1 MIQGNNEIRSDVL
14 VIGSGIA
21 GLTFA
26 LEVAE
31 QCSVVII
38 TKKEKAESNTNLA
51 QGGIAAVISPDD
63 SFELHIKDTL
73 ECGVGLCHEDAVE
86 ILVKEGPDRLKNLMH
101 LGVQFTQKQG
111 LLELGR
117 EGGHSR
123 NRIVHAK
130 DLTGREIE
138 RALLHRI
145 AEHPNITVF
154 ENHISIELITE
165 HHLHKSI
172 QKNSPIHC
180 WGAYVLDV
188 AGGRVKKFLAKC
200 TILSTGGL
208 GQVYRHTTN
217 PLIATGDGFAMA
229 YRAGAKLANMEFI
242 QFHPTTLYDTK
253 ALEGSN
259 RQPVFL
265 ISEAVRGFGAALVTK
280 NGQEFM
286 QKYDARGSLAPRD
299 VVARAIDSELKKRG
313 DDYVFLDLSHLNAE
327 KVKEHFPHIY
337 QTCLTRY
344 KLDITKERI
353 PVVPAAHYSCGGVVV
368 DLWGRTTIRN
378 LYSCGEVSM
387 TGVHGANRLASN
399 SLLEAIVFSHRAGL
413 DTKKVISSQDI
424 SFPLI
429 PDWDESGTFNAEEWV
444 LIEHDRKEVQ
454 QIMWDYVGIVRSNL
468 RLERAHRRIK
478 LIRNEIEEYYKKT
491 KLTEGLIELRNIAL
505 VADLIIQCAMLRKES
520 RGLHYTTDYP
530 HRDDVHWKRDTV
542 ISAEDLFTK
551 P

>member
-1 MIQGNNEIRSDVL
+1 MIQQNDEIRSDVL
-14 VIGSGIA
+14 VVGSGIA

-31 QCSVVII
+31 RCSVVII

-51 QGGIAAVISPDD
+51 QGGIAAVVSPDD
-63 SFELHIKDTL
+63 SFDLHIKDTL
-73 ECGVGLCHEDAVE
+73 ECGAGLCHADAVE
-86 ILVKEGPDRLKNLMH
+86 ILVKEGPECLKRLIDI
-101 LGVQFTQKQG
+101 GVQFTQVKG
-111 LLELGR
+111 RLELGR

-145 AEHPNITVF
+145 AEHRNITVF

-165 HHLHKSI
+165 HHLQQPLHKDS
-172 QKNSPIHC
+172 SVHC
-180 WGAYVLDV
+180 WGVYALDIAV
-188 AGGRVKKFLAKC
+188 GRVKKFLAKC

-229 YRAGAKLANMEFI
+229 YRAGAKLANMEFV
-242 QFHPTTLYDTK
+242 QFHPTTLYDYN
-253 ALEGSN
+253 ALNSSN
-259 RQPVFL
+259 RQPAFL
-265 ISEAVRGFGAALVTK
+265 ISEAVRGFGGILVTK
-280 NGQEFM
+280 DGQEFM
-286 QKYDARGSLAPRD
+286 HKYDPRGSLAPRD
-299 VVARAIDSELKKRG
+299 IVARAIDTELKKRG
-313 DDYVFLDLSHLNAE
+313 DEYVFLDLRHLDAD
-327 KVKEHFPHIY
+327 KVKEQFPHIY
-337 QTCLTRY
+337 QTCLTKY

-368 DLWGRTTIRN
+368 DVWGRTSIHN
-378 LYSCGEVSM
+378 LYACGEVSM

-399 SLLEAIVFSHRAGL
+399 SLLEAIVFSHRASL
-413 DTKKVISSQDI
+413 DAAKAVSSHTT
-424 SFPLI
+424 SFPAV

-468 RLERAHRRIK
+468 RLERAQRRIK
-478 LIRNEIEEYYKKT
+478 LIRGEIEEFYKKT
-491 KLTEGLIELRNIAL
+491 KVTEGLIELRNIAL
-505 VADLIIQCAMLRKES
+505 VADLIVQCAMMRKES

-530 HRDDVHWKRDTV
+530 DRDDEHWKHDTI
-542 ISAEDLFTK
+542 ISSEDLFTK